1 MVGLVELVGL
11 VEKVMIEIIR
21 KERLVKYCDWL
32 IGAFLILFVFWSPIS
47 ITGAQAAVSFAL
59 LFWVVK
65 MLVMK
70 KFHLAR
76 NSLNVPIV
84 AFLVATAIGVI
95 FAVDFKHSLKGYM
108 TLGWI
113 SIFFLTINN
122 VENPIQFK
130 RLIRILILITT
141 IAAAYGIFQHL
152 TKIDFFGNVKHLNQ
166 PIPRSIGFFDG
177 PATFGNYMLLVLPV
191 VIGLSSYSNTGSAKR
206 WLSLSVL
213 IIMTAIIFSY
223 GRGVW
228 LGLIA
233 GLIFMAILRS
243 KKLVFFVLTGIIV
256 CSTVLFILPSSK
268 ISQRIIGSI
277 KSTRPVGDRIYFLEG
292 GLRIIR
298 DYPITGVGWEG
309 FRKVYPRYR
318 PVEARESGCNAH
330 NNFIDVTVDGGLLGL
345 GMFLWLLMTIYK
357 VSFHIFKKL
366 EDGYLKGISWGFL
379 GSFTAFLIAGLSQ
392 YNFGDS
398 EVVMLF
404 YFLLGMVMVIPRL
417 VKLV

>member
-1 MVGLVELVGL
+1 MEGI
-11 VEKVMIEIIR
+11 KD
-21 KERLVKYCDWL
+21 RLVKYCDWL

-47 ITGAQAAVSFAL
+47 VTGAQTAVSFAL
-59 LFWVVK
+59 LFWVVRVFVIK
-65 MLVMK
+65 NFRLV
-70 KFHLAR
+70 R
-76 NSLNVPIV
+76 TSLNIPIAV
-84 AFLVATAIGVI
+84 FLVAVAIGVVW
-95 FAVDFKHSLKGYM
+95 AVDFKHSLKGYM
-108 TLGWI
+108 TLGWM
-113 SIFFLTINN
+113 SIFFLTANN
-122 VENPIQFK
+122 VRDVTRFRK
-130 RLIRILILITT
+130 LIRLLISITT
-141 IAAAYGIFQHL
+141 VAAAYGIFQHL

-177 PATFGNYMLLVLPV
+177 PATFGNYILLVLPV
-191 VIGLSSYSNTGSAKR
+191 VIGLSAYSNTGSAKR
-206 WLSLSVL
+206 WLWLSGL
-213 IIMTAIIFSY
+213 IIMIAIIFSY

-268 ISQRIIGSI
+268 ISQRIRGSI

-309 FRKVYPRYR
+309 FRKVYPRYK
-318 PVEARESGCNAH
+318 PAEGRESGCNAH
-330 NNFIDVTVDGGLLGL
+330 NNFLDVTVDSGLLGL
-345 GMFLWLLMTIYK
+345 GIFLWLLITIYK
-357 VSFHIFKKL
+357 VSFYILKEL
-366 EDGYLKGISWGFL
+366 QDGYFKGIAWGFL

-404 YFLLGMVMVIPRL
+404 YFLLGMVMVIPRIVESNKSSISL
-417 VKLV
+417 D